1 MLIIFFFFFFRKQKI
16 TDTIKNNIIRKTKK
30 SRIKHIIVS
39 KKIEAPKINTFSV
52 NPSLYKTRTK
62 LRKTKAVPVSFCMV
76 ISSNGIR
83 TKPKHNIV
91 FEKLNFLIL
100 NKLMYLASANDVANF
115 ANSEG

>member
-1 MLIIFFFFFFRKQKI
+1 
-16 TDTIKNNIIRKTKK
+16 
-30 SRIKHIIVS
+30 
-39 KKIEAPKINTFSV
+39 
-52 NPSLYKTRTK
+52 
-62 LRKTKAVPVSFCMV
+62 MV
-76 ISSNGIR
+76 MSSNGIR